1 MILAFAE
8 AIKNIKNVV
17 ENREL
22 EDIDVK
28 TSYNIYW
35 YNRIAYRDN

>member
-1 MILAFAE
+1 MILAVAE

-17 ENREL
+17 ENRKV

-28 TSYNIYW
+28 RSYNIHW

>member
-17 ENREL
+17 ENKKL
-22 EDIDVK
+22 EGIDVK
-28 TSYNIYW
+28 RGYNIYR
-35 YNRIAYRDN
+35 YNGIAYRDS

>member
-1 MILAFAE
+1 MILASAE

-17 ENREL
+17 ENRKL

-28 TSYNIYW
+28 RSYNIYW
-35 YNRIAYRDN
+35 YNRIAYRDS